1 MAVGRAGVGYTSK
14 YISGG
19 TTSGSAD
26 CAVNIASTAENTY
39 GLAFLGITGDTD
51 ISTAGAFTATWNGV
65 AMTAASTNPLF
76 FDLHSGHYHSVLRPF
91 IVANPG
97 SGDVVASYSGIEAG
111 LITKNVFLAAVAF
124 SSVEAL
130 NLASIA
136 SAVVTATG
144 STSVATS
151 SVTVPSGVPADRVIS
166 AHLIGQFRAF
176 SGFTGTKLAAPLRAG
191 GGQLLVGETRG
202 ATSVV
207 PTVTHN
213 ASSANWAAWGLNLD
227 ALPIESLGFAP
238 STLTIPAGS
247 FGVDLYRWAEPHPDR
262 DYMVPKSG
270 SADANVIA
278 GATVRSANGVL
289 MPVWV
294 KDPDDTLDYT
304 LRWNNH
310 LAPDDE
316 IVAMEHTPT
325 GSVRVISEGIN
336 PDDTSMTQVW
346 IKGATRGATH
356 PMRIRF
362 WTARGRQHD
371 FTVFFAGENN

>member
-1 MAVGRAGVGYTSK
+1 MAVGKAGIGYTSK
-14 YISGG
+14 YILGG
-19 TTSGSAD
+19 VTSGSVD
-26 CAVNIASTAENTY
+26 CPVTVSSASDTY
-39 GLAFLGITGDTD
+39 GLAFFGLTGDTD
-51 ISTAGAFTATWNGV
+51 VSTAGAFTATWNGV
-65 AMTAASTNPLF
+65 AMTPASTNPLW
-76 FDLHSGHYHSVLRPF
+76 FDAHSGHFHSVLVPF
-91 IVANPG
+91 IIADPT
-97 SGDVVASYSGIEAG
+97 SGDVAVSYSGVEGG

-130 NLASIA
+130 DLGSIA

-151 SVTVPSGVPADRVIS
+151 GVTVPSGVPADRVIS
-166 AHLIGQFRAF
+166 AHLIGQYRAF

-227 ALPIESLGFAP
+227 ALPIETLGFAT
-238 STLTIPAGS
+238 STLTIPAGNS
-247 FGVDLYRWAEPHPDR
+247 FGVDLYRFAQPHPDR

-270 SADANVIA
+270 SADATVIA

-316 IVAMEHTPT
+316 IVSVEHTPS
-325 GSVRVISEGIN
+325 GSVRIISEAIN
-336 PDDTSMTQVW
+336 PDDTAMTQFW
-346 IKGATRGATH
+346 TRGATRGVTH
-356 PMRIRF
+356 PVRVRF
-362 WTARGRQHD
+362 WTKRGRQHD
-371 FTVFFAGENN
+371 FTVFIAGENN

>member
-14 YISGG
+14 YILGG
-19 TTSGSAD
+19 STSGSVE
-26 CAVNIASTAENTY
+26 CPVNVSSASDTY
-39 GLAFLGITGDTD
+39 GLAFFGLTGDTD
-51 ISTAGAFTATWNGV
+51 ISTSGAFTATWDSV
-65 AMTAASTNPLF
+65 AMTPAGDPLF
-76 FDLHSGHYHSVLRPF
+76 FDEHTGHYHSVLAPF
-91 IVANPG
+91 IISGPT
-97 SGDVVASYSGIEAG
+97 SGDVAVAYSGIEGG

-130 NLASIA
+130 DLDSIED
-136 SAVVTATG
+136 AVVTATG

-166 AHLIGQFRAF
+166 AHLIGQFLAF
-176 SGFTGTKLAAPLRAG
+176 SGFSGTKLAAPLRAG
-191 GGQLLVGETRG
+191 GGQLLVGESRG

-227 ALPIESLGFAP
+227 ALPIESLGFAT
-238 STLTIPAGS
+238 STLVIPAGS

-270 SADANVIA
+270 SADATVIA

-316 IVAMEHTPT
+316 IVAVEHTPT

-336 PDDTSMTQVW
+336 PDNTAMTQVW
-346 IKGATRGATH
+346 IKGATRGVTH
-356 PMRIRF
+356 PMRIRY
-362 WTARGRQHD
+362 WTKRGRQHD